1 VDIHDNSVDDYQ
13 MNAIT
18 GNGQGTNVGID
29 ENEITTSG
37 PIERVSWNGI
47 QVAFGASGV
56 IENNTIVADLS
67 PDASPSRCASN
78 ATGILVFESK
88 GVYVLAN
95 SIQSLQAGILVAG
108 NRTKISGNNFSN
120 CSPVHGIVV
129 LGDENEVTR
138 NELPNGGEA
147 AMFIRGEKNLIQ
159 INQVSGGSRGIIEVA
174 YFWENLISDD
184 AFIVEP
190 APMITPK
197 PTPSR

>member
-1 VDIHDNSVDDYQ
+1 

-67 PDASPSRCASN
+67 PDASPSRCAFN

-95 SIQSLQAGILVAG
+95 SIQSLQAGFFFLG
-108 NRTKISGNNFSN
+108 EGTKK
-120 CSPVHGIVV
+120 
-129 LGDENEVTR
+129 TT
-138 NELPNGGEA
+138 
-147 AMFIRGEKNLIQ
+147 EKFFYYA
-159 INQVSGGSRGIIEVA
+159 R
-174 YFWENLISDD
+174 
-184 AFIVEP
+184 
-190 APMITPK
+190 
-197 PTPSR
+197 